1 MQIQKFWKWLNHNR
15 FVVIGPV
22 VGLMLWTYAI
32 GCTALTTSPLDIGRM
47 VNKSQLDID
56 FKTWQAQQEI
66 MAAKFEAAGQDLVRQ
81 QERNAKLKETILGLA
96 SGGIPDMPG
105 LLKLVVGG
113 GLLGAIGD
121 NVRKGGVIGGL
132 KRNKEPA

>member
-1 MQIQKFWKWLNHNR
+1 MEKIWKWLNHNR
-15 FVVIGPV
+15 WVVIGPV
-22 VGLMLWTYAI
+22 VAVMLWTYAL

-47 VNKSQLDID
+47 VNASQLEID
-56 FKTWQAQQEI
+56 FKTWEAQQEI
-66 MAAKFEAAGQDLVRQ
+66 MAAKFEAAGLDLEQ
-81 QERNAKLKETILGLA
+81 QEERNAKLKETILGLA

-132 KRNKEPA
+132 KRNKKSA

>member
-1 MQIQKFWKWLNHNR
+1 MQKIWKWLNHNR
-15 FVVIGPV
+15 FVVIGPI
-22 VGLMLWTYAI
+22 VGILLWTYAL
-32 GCTALTTSPLDIGRM
+32 GCTALTTSPLDVSRM
-47 VNKSQLDID
+47 VNKSQLEID

-66 MAAKFEAAGQDLVRQ
+66 MAAKFEAAGQDLIMQ
-81 QERNAKLKETILGLA
+81 QERNAELKETILGLA
-96 SGGIPDMPG
+96 SGGIPDMSG

>member
-1 MQIQKFWKWLNHNR
+1 MQKIWKWLNHNR
-15 FVVIGPV
+15 FVVIGPI
-22 VGLMLWTYAI
+22 VGIMLWTYAL
-32 GCTALTTSPLDIGRM
+32 GCTAFTQSPLDISRM
-47 VNKSQLDID
+47 VNASQLDIA

-66 MAAKFEAAGQDLVRQ
+66 MAAKFEAAGKDLVRQ
-81 QERNAKLKETILGLA
+81 EEQNAELKETILGLA
-96 SGGIPDMPG
+96 SGGIPDMSG

>member
-1 MQIQKFWKWLNHNR
+1 MQKVWKWLNHNR

-22 VGLMLWTYAI
+22 VGLMLWAYAL
-32 GCTALTTSPLDIGRM
+32 GCTALTQSPLDVSRM
-47 VNKSQLDID
+47 VNVAQLEID

-66 MAAKFEAAGQDLVRQ
+66 MAAKFEAAGQDLKQ
-81 QERNAKLKETILGLA
+81 QEERNAKLKETILGLA

-132 KRNKEPA
+132 KRNKKSA